1 MTYTL
6 VTHELLGDYKLLIL
20 NNIKT
25 TLLLSG
31 SEIENKVYLLLNN
44 TLYCI
49 INLKLV

>member
-6 VTHELLGDYKLLIL
+6 VTHVLLGVYTLLIL

-31 SEIENKVYLLLNN
+31 NSWVG
-44 TLYCI
+44 
-49 INLKLV
+49 